1 MSKDTK
7 IESAEVGWGETVVMI
22 CTKCGKQFQSAH
34 NQAAPERIKGDL
46 KSIAKAELGKGSV
59 RVITTSCLN
68 ICPVDKIA
76 IAVASKNEPGTF
88 KGYLVDPDIS
98 GEELFKKI
106 LKK

>member
-1 MSKDTK
+1 LSKDTK
-7 IESAEVGWGETVVMI
+7 IESAEVEWSEAVVMI

-34 NQAAPERIKGDL
+34 NQEAPERIKSDL

-59 RVITTSCLN
+59 RVVTSSCLN

-76 IAVASKNEPGTF
+76 IAVASKNAPGTF
-88 KGYLVDPDIS
+88 KGYIVDPEIS

-106 LKK
+106 FLK